1 VKFVLRKISAADIA
15 GGNNPVGGW
24 LLCDFHIHTNISDGS
39 LSLRDVVNLYGEH
52 GFDVISVTDHIL
64 DRYTL
69 EERIKNK
76 EPINAVK
83 EEDFKDYLKMLWNE
97 SKRAWEEYR
106 MLLIPGA
113 EITNDFNK
121 YHILA
126 IDIKEYVDP
135 TLPVE
140 EVVKELK
147 EQNAVVIAAHPDRK
161 KTDKKHDSWYLWKNQ
176 EKFKELF
183 DAWEVANRDDLF
195 NSIGVKKYNYIANSD
210 FHEPQHL
217 YSWKTLIRAEKNV
230 EAIKE
235 AIRKNE
241 NIAIYLMRKTVKC
254 KWNSHL
260 SSG

>member
-1 VKFVLRKISAADIA
+1 MRD
-15 GGNNPVGGW
+15 GNNSLEGW

-106 MLLIPGA
+106 MLLIPGT
-113 EITNDFNK
+113 EITNDFKK

-140 EVVKELK
+140 EIVKELK

-176 EKFKELF
+176 EKFRKLF

-241 NIAIYLMRKTVKC
+241 NVAIYLIRK
-254 KWNSHL
+254 NRFD
-260 SSG
+260 